1 MRTVL
6 PALLLVALG
15 VPPVHAGLDAT
26 GASDDA
32 DIRLARYTTAFPH
45 SDPHALSPLATV
57 VQVTLPRDITQVGE
71 ALRYLMLRTG
81 YALGELDAQALELL
95 ALPLPQNHRQ
105 LGPAPVRDLLEVL
118 VGTPYLV
125 SEDPVRRRVNV
136 RLDPA
141 LLEPQPPAE
150 SPVAVARP
158 LSPPEPP
165 EPDPLDAPE
174 SGDD

>member
-26 GASDDA
+26 GPSDDA
-32 DIRLARYTTAFPH
+32 DIRLARYTTAAPR
-45 SDPHALSPLATV
+45 SDPHELSPLVTV

-71 ALRYLMLRTG
+71 ALRYLLMRTG

-95 ALPLPQNHRQ
+95 ALPVPQNHRQ

-118 VGTPYLV
+118 VGTPYQIA
-125 SEDPVRRRVNV
+125 EDPIRRRVSV
-136 RLDPA
+136 RLDPTR
-141 LLEPQPPAE
+141 LDPQAPAE
-150 SPVAVARP
+150 SPVAVVRP
-158 LSPPEPP
+158 LSPP
-165 EPDPLDAPE
+165 DPLE
-174 SGDD
+174 SGPLDTPERSDD

>member
-26 GASDDA
+26 GPSDDA
-32 DIRLARYTTAFPH
+32 EIRLARYTTAAPH

-57 VQVTLPRDITQVGE
+57 VHITLPRDVTQVGE
-71 ALRYLMLRTG
+71 ALRYLLLRTG
-81 YALGELDAQALELL
+81 YALGDLDAQALELL

-105 LGPAPVRDLLEVL
+105 LGPAPIRDLLEVL
-118 VGTPYLV
+118 VGVPYLV
-125 SEDPVRRRVNV
+125 AEDAVRRRVSV

-141 LLEPQPPAE
+141 LLEPPA
-150 SPVAVARP
+150 PADAAVAVAHP
-158 LSPPEPP
+158 LSPKGPLESG
-165 EPDPLDAPE
+165 PLDDPE
-174 SGDD
+174 SDDE